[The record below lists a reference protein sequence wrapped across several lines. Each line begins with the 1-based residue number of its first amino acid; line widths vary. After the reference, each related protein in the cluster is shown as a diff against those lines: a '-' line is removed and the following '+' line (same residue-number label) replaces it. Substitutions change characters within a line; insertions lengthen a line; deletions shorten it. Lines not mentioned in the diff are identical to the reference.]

1 MTQSWVSQIVSSLD
15 SIIKILTQFGLES
28 YALKVCISLKI
39 YVNITIFLVWVF
51 GQNCDDIF
59 RPKCFNTV
67 DHNVLILLL
76 SNINNGNIGTFQ
88 HRNLCMK
95 SWYNSKSLWILSIS
109 LVCSFYAKTALIPPI
124 YILLEFLTIRL

>member
-51 GQNCDDIF
+51 GKICADIF
-59 RPKCFNTV
+59 RPKCFNTLRPQCV
-67 DHNVLILLL
+67 D
-76 SNINNGNIGTFQ
+76 SSSKQ
-88 HRNLCMK
+88 HKQWEYRD
-95 SWYNSKSLWILSIS
+95 IS
-109 LVCSFYAKTALIPPI
+109 VQKIMHEKLV
-124 YILLEFLTIRL
+124 